1 MKTILKKLKDYNQKM
16 MSQVKQT
23 RQELQDDVKI
33 EISSDYTIQGNEEVN
48 KDILAT
54 LEIYAYTITSEE
66 LEVLTEALK
75 CVYSNHPDG
84 QVKLSVTHNCD
95 YLNC

>member
-23 RQELQDDVKI
+23 RKELQDDIKI
-33 EISSDYTIQGNEEVN
+33 EISSDYTIQGNEEAN
-48 KDILAT
+48 KDMLAT
-54 LEIYAYTITSEE
+54 LEIYAYTITPEE